1 MKNPITVTEL
11 KALLNNEKTVAEA
24 LEFYYEYV
32 PTSPFTGEYQLRQ
45 HIQIVQEM
53 GPATAGFRTYTPLS
67 LIREKLLTDAN
78 NIARKQ
84 RDKLFQQRKKD
95 KNRKIL
101 VTEGDSWFQYPKY
114 KKLGIELSKEVK
126 DIIDYIIDEPGYN
139 VKSLDAAGDVI
150 RNMYHLSEYLDT
162 IGELKPDAFILSGGG
177 NDFFEIFPYMLK
189 NGTPDSI
196 DTYLKISWKTE
207 IKVIETYYKGFLD
220 ILTKEFPDLPI
231 ILHGYDYI
239 MPRSDGKWIGRP
251 MIEKG
256 KLKLDKDRKILIKF
270 IMDEFNR
277 AIFELSK
284 KYNNVH
290 FIDLR
295 NTVPQDRKFWHDEI
309 HPNDYGFKLVADKF
323 ISKLKSLGI

>member
-1 MKNPITVTEL
+1 MKNPITVNEL
-11 KALLNNEKTVAEA
+11 QALLNNENTVAEA

-32 PTSPFTGEYQLRQ
+32 PTSPFTGEYQLKS
-45 HIQIVQEM
+45 HIQIIEDDDF
-53 GPATAGFRTYTPLS
+53 ADSAIRNYTPLFI
-67 LIREKLLTDAN
+67 IREKLLEDAN
-78 NIARKQ
+78 NIAKKQ
-84 RDKLFQQRKKD
+84 RDKLFQQRKSD

-126 DIIDYIIDEPGYN
+126 DVIDYIIDEPGYN
-139 VKSLDAAGDVI
+139 VKSLDAAGNVI
-150 RNMYHLSEYLDT
+150 RNMFHLSEYLDT
-162 IGELKPDAFILSGGG
+162 ISELKPDAFILSGGG
-177 NDFFEIFPYMLK
+177 NDFFEIFPDMLK

-239 MPRSDGKWIGRP
+239 MPRTDGKWIGKP
-251 MIEKG
+251 MIERG
-256 KLKLDKDRKILIKF
+256 KLKLDKDRKTLIKL
-270 IMDEFNR
+270 IMDEFNHT
-277 AIFELSK
+277 IFELSE
-284 KYNNVH
+284 KYNNVY

-295 NTVPQDRKFWHDEI
+295 NTVPQDKKFWHDEI
-309 HPNDYGFKLVADKF
+309 HPNDDGFKLVADKF

>member
-1 MKNPITVTEL
+1 MKNPITEKEL
-11 KALLNNEKTVAEA
+11 QALLNNENTVAEA
-24 LEFYYEYV
+24 LEFYFEYV
-32 PTSPFTGEYQLRQ
+32 PTGPFTGEYQLRH
-45 HIQIVQEM
+45 HIQIVQDHD
-53 GPATAGFRTYTPLS
+53 PAMTDFHRHTPMF
-67 LIREKLLTDAN
+67 IIKEKLLEDAN
-78 NIARKQ
+78 NIAKKQ
-84 RDKLFQQRKKD
+84 RDKLFKQRKAD

-126 DIIDYIIDEPGYN
+126 DVIDYIMDEPGYN

-150 RNMYHLSEYLDT
+150 RNMFHLGEYLDT
-162 IGELKPDAFILSGGG
+162 IRELNPDAFIISGGG

-189 NGTPDSI
+189 SGTSDSI

-220 ILTKEFPDLPI
+220 ILTEEFPDLPI

-239 MPRSDGKWIGRP
+239 MPRADGKWIGKP

-256 KLKLDKDRKILIKF
+256 KLKLDKDRKTLIKL

-277 AIFELSK
+277 SISELSK
-284 KYNNVH
+284 KYNNVY

-295 NTVPQDRKFWHDEI
+295 NTVPQDKKFWHDEI
-309 HPNDYGFKLVADKF
+309 HPNDHGFRLVADKF
-323 ISKLKSLGI
+323 ISKLKSIGL